1 VQLRAALTT
10 TRNPWKDAR
19 MTRGLAS
26 ADAPVGY
33 PMVNVR
39 DIESG
44 KSRAARE
51 PKRAAKQLQVVSRRG
66 LTDPD

>member
-1 VQLRAALTT
+1 
-10 TRNPWKDAR
+10 

-33 PMVNVR
+33 PTVNVR